1 MFAARAIRSMK
12 KVLVIHFSQTGQ
24 LDRAAEHFTRPLVEA
39 TDVDVTFEQLQPVDP
54 FPFPWP
60 FLRFLD
66 AFPECIYLDPPPIR
80 PLSIDPGATYDLVVI
95 AYQVWFLSPALP
107 VTAFMQSD
115 AARKLLADTPVI
127 TLIACRNMWL
137 MAQEA
142 MKTMLADIGARL
154 VGNAVLIDAAGSF
167 LSLFATPLWV
177 LSGNKGPRFGGLI
190 PRAGVSDADI
200 DACDRFG
207 RRIVDRFRS
216 EAPLDQSL
224 LSGLGAVT
232 VDEKLISSER
242 MARRGFR
249 AWGKLLRALG
259 PPGSNRRKPVLIVY
273 SVFLV
278 TFLLTFLPISM
289 LIKKLAAPLTRRR
302 IAEQKHYFSQPSGM
316 TPGNPGR
323 E

>member
-1 MFAARAIRSMK
+1 MK
-12 KVLVIHFSQTGQ
+12 KILVIHYSQSGQ
-24 LDRAAEHFTRPLVEA
+24 LDRVAERFTRPLVEA
-39 TDVDVTFEQLQPVDP
+39 AEVDVTFAALQPVEP

-80 PLSIDPGATYDLVVI
+80 PLTIDPDETYDLVII
-95 AYQVWFLSPALP
+95 AYQVWFLSPSLP
-107 VTAFMQSD
+107 VTAFMQSGQ
-115 AARKLLADTPVI
+115 AQKLLADTPVV

-142 MKTMLADIGARL
+142 MKKMLSDVRARL
-154 VGNAVLIDAAGSF
+154 VGNAVLIDEAGSF

-177 LSGNKGPRFGGLI
+177 LSGNKGPRLGGLI

-207 RRIVDRFRS
+207 RRIVERFQGA
-216 EAPLDQSL
+216 APLDESL
-224 LSGLGAVT
+224 LSGLDAVT

-249 AWGKLLRALG
+249 IWGKLLRAIG
-259 PPGSNRRKPVLIVY
+259 PSGSNGRKPILIVY

-289 LIKKLAAPLTRRR
+289 LLKKLVAPLTRQR
-302 IAEQKHYFSQPSGM
+302 IAEQKLYFSQPSGS
-316 TPGNPGR
+316 TPANPGR